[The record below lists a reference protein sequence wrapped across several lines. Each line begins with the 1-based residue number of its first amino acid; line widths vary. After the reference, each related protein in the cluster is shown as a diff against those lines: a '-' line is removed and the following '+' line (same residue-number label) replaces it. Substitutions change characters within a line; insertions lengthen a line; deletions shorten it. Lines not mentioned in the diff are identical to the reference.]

1 MKSSE
6 HNLLKN
12 VVEIVGVP
20 KINNEDLQSDN

>member
-6 HNLLKN
+6 HNLLEN